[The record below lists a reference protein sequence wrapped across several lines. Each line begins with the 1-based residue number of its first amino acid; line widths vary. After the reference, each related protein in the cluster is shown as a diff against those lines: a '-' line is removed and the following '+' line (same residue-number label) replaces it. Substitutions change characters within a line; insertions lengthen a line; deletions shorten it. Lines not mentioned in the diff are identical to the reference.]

1 MTPFIRKN
9 RNYAC
14 RNQDNPGNCPVDK
27 LNRNQCRACRLKA
40 CLQNGMNPESVQNER
55 GPRQSTIR
63 KQMPFVIKI
72 ASFRIFSFK
81 MLSVSST
88 SQIVHIRVR
97 YNPLEYDNAVVKF

>member
-1 MTPFIRKN
+1 MQPETWESIS
-9 RNYAC
+9 
-14 RNQDNPGNCPVDK
+14 GVI
-27 LNRNQCRACRLKA
+27 
-40 CLQNGMNPESVQNER
+40 PESVQNER

-88 SQIVHIRVR
+88 RL
-97 YNPLEYDNAVVKF
+97 NLVKTDDFEGF